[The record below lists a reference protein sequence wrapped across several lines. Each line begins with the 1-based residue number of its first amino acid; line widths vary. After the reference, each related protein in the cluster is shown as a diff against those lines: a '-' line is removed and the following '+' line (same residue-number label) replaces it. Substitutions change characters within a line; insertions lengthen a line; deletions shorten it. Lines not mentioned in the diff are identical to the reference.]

1 MIFSI
6 RLFCSVLLFRR
17 HLVSVTKRFMGES
30 HVIASIMT
38 ARNVLWRHV
47 DLLARLH
54 SCSISLD
61 LQLWCR
67 RNHDLARVHHVLRSC
82 LQSRQV
88 QHNGRL
94 LHLWHLRA
102 LFRLLDAPGGHAS
115 QLGGAHWRVEGCIY
129 FVLLAYLFVKLSLNL
144 KFFHCLQIYV
154 GVGLLSSDCLF
165 LVR

>member
-17 HLVSVTKRFMGES
+17 HLVSVTERFMGES
-30 HVIASIMT
+30 HVIASIMAT
-38 ARNVLWRHV
+38 RNVLWRRHV
-47 DLLARLH
+47 ELLARLH
-54 SCSISLD
+54 SCSISLG

-94 LHLWHLRA
+94 LHLWHLWA
-102 LFRLLDAPGGHAS
+102 LFRLLDAPGGHS
-115 QLGGAHWRVEGCIY
+115 RQLGRAHWRVERCID
-129 FVLLAYLFVKLSLNL
+129 FVLLTYLFVELSL